1 MKWIIVLITIIF
13 LSTSSLY
20 SQNKFTEAYYDK
32 LTKISLNRLGDS
44 IDDLLIV
51 SDATRDRNEQII
63 IQYVNDK
70 IMHSQTYIDWARE
83 NIILFYHTSK
93 EARPL
98 MVKRMKILRER
109 VLDNAITI
117 AKEMGFVNNRQTIY
131 AGNEAKNN
139 LRDAVELIDLVIIE
153 FESSSNY

>member
-1 MKWIIVLITIIF
+1 MKN
-13 LSTSSLY
+13 S
-20 SQNKFTEAYYDK
+20 YYDPELEK
-32 LTKISLNRLGDS
+32 TYECENEYELKIKSFSDRVQSNFF
-44 IDDLLIV
+44 DDLLIV

-131 AGNEAKNN
+131 AGNETKNN